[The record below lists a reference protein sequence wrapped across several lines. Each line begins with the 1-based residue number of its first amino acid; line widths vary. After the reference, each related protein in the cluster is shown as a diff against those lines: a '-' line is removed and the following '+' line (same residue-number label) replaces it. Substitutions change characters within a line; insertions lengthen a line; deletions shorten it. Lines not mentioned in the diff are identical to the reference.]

1 MQNINHITENDCVDF
16 ELNKDFNIYQRIATK
31 SAIYPGRG
39 TMLGMSY
46 VLHKLAGEA
55 GEANE
60 HFGKAQRDDELFS
73 LSHAFTDH
81 EVGVEPEKII
91 VIKMNALTP
100 ERRELIIKEIGDVL
114 WYLSALCNELGVS
127 LSYIAA
133 QNLRKLWKRTVENKL
148 QGSGDNR

>member
-1 MQNINHITENDCVDF
+1 MPNINHITEEDVLEF
-16 ELNKDFNIYQRIATK
+16 ELYSDFNRYQVIATK

-60 HFGKAQRDDELFS
+60 HFGKAQRDDALFTVIS
-73 LSHAFTDH
+73 SEPVPDKK
-81 EVGVEPEKII
+81 EV
-91 VIKMNALTP
+91 VILLNLKQLTP
-100 ERRELIIKEIGDVL
+100 ERRELLIKEIGDVL

-127 LSYIAA
+127 LSFVAA
-133 QNLRKLWKRTVENKL
+133 KNLRKLWKRTVDNKL

>member
-1 MQNINHITENDCVDF
+1 MPNINHITEEDVLEF
-16 ELNKDFNIYQRIATK
+16 ELYSDFNRYQVIATK

-60 HFGKAQRDDELFS
+60 HFGKAQRDDALFTV
-73 LSHAFTDH
+73 TDQ
-81 EVGVEPEKII
+81 
-91 VIKMNALTP
+91 ALTGSAP
-100 ERRELIIKEIGDVL
+100 FEEKLITLHVKPLTSERRELLIKEIGDVL

-127 LSYIAA
+127 LSFVAA
-133 QNLRKLWKRTVENKL
+133 KNLRKLWKRTVDNKL

>member
-1 MQNINHITENDCVDF
+1 MPNINHITEEDVLEF
-16 ELNKDFNIYQRIATK
+16 EAYSDFNRYQVIATK

-60 HFGKAQRDDELFS
+60 HFGKAQRDDALFTV
-73 LSHAFTDH
+73 TDIRSDPVNIKG
-81 EVGVEPEKII
+81 EII
-91 VIKMNALTP
+91 TLVVQPLTP
-100 ERRELIIKEIGDVL
+100 ERRELLIKEIGDVL

-127 LSYIAA
+127 LSFVAA
-133 QNLRKLWKRTVENKL
+133 KNLRKLWKRTVDNKL

>member
-1 MQNINHITENDCVDF
+1 MPNINRIEEIDVLLFEGAPDF
-16 ELNKDFNIYQRIATK
+16 DNYQQIATK

-73 LSHAFTDH
+73 
-81 EVGVEPEKII
+81 VVENDMFGTLAAKKNL
-91 VIKMNALTP
+91 VILHIQPLTS

-127 LSYIAA
+127 LSFVAA
-133 QNLRKLWKRTVENKL
+133 SNLRKLWKRTVDNKL